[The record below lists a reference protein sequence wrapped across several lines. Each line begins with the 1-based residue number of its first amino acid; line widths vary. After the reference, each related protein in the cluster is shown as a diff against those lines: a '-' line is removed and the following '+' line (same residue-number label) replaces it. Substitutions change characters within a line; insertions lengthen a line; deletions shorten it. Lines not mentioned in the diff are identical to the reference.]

1 MILNG
6 ITGTEQLH
14 ALTATGTYTVE
25 VHDWN
30 GVSHTGTYELGLEWL
45 APAAKQCGGQVLTCG
60 APLTP
65 SWPGGMRHD
74 HFSFAGEVGD
84 RVYVT
89 LLKTGGDAGYTPG
102 LMVYDPTGNPV
113 LDTATVTGV
122 EPLLTLGATGTY
134 VVQAHDEAGTT
145 NTGTYQLG
153 LEWLTPV
160 AKRCAAGTTL
170 GCGPTQA
177 RTLAAGGAARPAHV
191 RGGGGGPGVADVAA
205 TGGDGFA
212 PALRVYDPNGTVILN
227 GVTGTSSCTR

>member
-1 MILNG
+1 M
-6 ITGTEQLH
+6 
-14 ALTATGTYTVE
+14 E

-45 APAAKQCGGQVLTCG
+45 APAAKQCGGQALTCG

-65 SWPGGMRHD
+65 TWPGGMRHD

-89 LLKTGGDAGYTPG
+89 LLKTGGRRGVHAGADGVRPDG
-102 LMVYDPTGNPV
+102 ESAV
-113 LDTATVTGV
+113 LNTATVSGV
-122 EPLLTLGATGTY
+122 ESLLTLGATGTY
-134 VVQAHDEAGTT
+134 VVQAHDWAGTT

-170 GCGPTQA
+170 GCGPTQT
-177 RTLAAGGAARPAHV
+177 RTLAAGGTARPAHV
-191 RGGGGGPGVADVAA
+191 RGGGGGPDVADVAA
-205 TGGDGFA
+205 DGAGTGSRRCCG
-212 PALRVYDPNGTVILN
+212 
-227 GVTGTSSCTR
+227 CTTRRAR